1 MNRTI
6 QSALRI
12 LVAGMLAAI
21 AVCAS
26 AQQTYPAKPIRF
38 IVPFPSGGSTDAVAR
53 IMAQKLGDSWG
64 QQVLVENRGGGNT
77 LIGSDAVAKSAPDG
91 YTILQTTN
99 AHVINLSLFSN
110 MPYDT
115 VKDFSPIASIT
126 SGELALAV
134 HPSVPVN
141 NLQEFIALAK
151 SRPGQLN
158 YASSGIG
165 NPNHL
170 AAEMLKLRAAIN
182 LQHVPYK
189 GGGPALTDLL
199 GGQIQ
204 VHFATPITAIPY
216 IKSGKIRALAISG
229 ANRIAMLPD
238 LPTFAEAGMPGLDI
252 TFWQGV
258 FAPAGT
264 SKAVVDK
271 LATELGRILAL
282 PDVKEKLSS
291 QGFEPFFTPPEK
303 FAALI
308 KTDIARFAKL
318 IKDANIKVDQ

>member
-6 QSALRI
+6 QSALRMLI
-12 LVAGMLAAI
+12 AGMLAAM

-26 AQQTYPAKPIRF
+26 AQQTYPAKPIHL

-53 IMAQKLGDSWG
+53 IIAQKLGDSWG

-77 LIGSDAVAKSAPDG
+77 IIGSDAVAKSAADG

-99 AHVINLSLFSN
+99 AHVINPSLFSN

-115 VKDFSPIASIT
+115 GKDFSPIAS
-126 SGELALAV
+126 
-134 HPSVPVN
+134 
-141 NLQEFIALAK
+141 
-151 SRPGQLN
+151 
-158 YASSGIG
+158 
-165 NPNHL
+165 
-170 AAEMLKLRAAIN
+170 
-182 LQHVPYK
+182 
-189 GGGPALTDLL
+189 
-199 GGQIQ
+199 
-204 VHFATPITAIPY
+204 
-216 IKSGKIRALAISG
+216 IKSGKIRALAMSG
-229 ANRIAMLPD
+229 DTRLAMLPD
-238 LPTFAEAGMPGLDI
+238 LPTFTEAGMPGLDI

-264 SKAVVDK
+264 PKAVVDK
-271 LATELGRILAL
+271 LAAELGRILTL

-308 KTDIARFAKL
+308 KTEIARFAKL
-318 IKDANIKVDQ
+318 IKDAKIKVDQ